1 MKPSCKGQE
10 LYRKARQR
18 IPGGTQLLSK
28 RPEMLLPE
36 QWPSYYSQ
44 ASGSRI
50 WDLDGNCY
58 IDMSYSGIGSCV
70 LGYADHDVDSAVKA
84 AIEAGAMSTLNCPEE
99 VELAEIIC
107 EIHPWAD
114 MVRYARSGGEAMAVA
129 VRIARTF
136 TGRDKIAFCGY
147 HGWHDWYLAANLGSQ
162 NALEGHLLP
171 GLSPAG
177 VPQALSGTALPFH
190 YNHLEE
196 LERIVS
202 KHGSAL
208 AAVVMEPVR
217 NVPPENGFLE
227 NVRAI
232 ANRCGAVLVF
242 DEITAAWR
250 LNSGGA
256 HLLYGVS
263 PDIAVFAKAISNG
276 YPMAAIIGR
285 KDVMQAAQD
294 SFISSTYWT
303 ERIGPAAALATIRK
317 HRMLNVPMR
326 LMESGS
332 KIQGIWRHAAERTG
346 LPIDV
351 SGLPPLA
358 HFSIKTF
365 EPQAARTLFTQL
377 MLERGFLASNAFYAN
392 YAHSDTDIESYG
404 AAVTES
410 FAEIA
415 RAIEA
420 GTVQN
425 MLKGPVAHTGFYR
438 LT

>member
-1 MKPSCKGQE
+1 MKKSCKGQE
-10 LYRKARQR
+10 LYRQARQR

-36 QWPSYYSQ
+36 QWPSYYSR

-70 LGYADHDVDSAVKA
+70 LGYADHDVDTAVKA
-84 AIEAGAMSTLNCPEE
+84 AIDAGTMSTLNCPEE
-99 VELAEIIC
+99 VELAEILC

-114 MVRYARSGGEAMAVA
+114 MVRYARSGGEAMAIA

-136 TGRDKIAFCGY
+136 RGRDKIAFCGY

-177 VPQALSGTALPFH
+177 VPRGLSGTALPFH

-202 KHGSAL
+202 EHGSTL

-217 NVPPENGFLE
+217 NVLPENSFLE

-263 PDIAVFAKAISNG
+263 PDIAVFGKAISNG
-276 YPMAAIIGR
+276 YPMAAIIGK

-317 HRMLNVPMR
+317 HRMLNVSTR
-326 LMESGS
+326 LMESGR
-332 KIQGIWRHAAERTG
+332 KVQEIWRRAAERAG
-346 LPIDV
+346 LPIDA

-358 HFSIKTF
+358 HFTIKAP
-365 EPQAARTLFTQL
+365 ESQAGRTLFTQL

-392 YAHSDTDIESYG
+392 YAHSDADIESYG

-410 FAEIA
+410 FFEVSQAVA
-415 RAIEA
+415 A
-420 GTVQN
+420 GNVQN